1 MTSPQHKRDRK
12 VYARKRQAERWG
24 RWAELWVAFVLRCR
38 GFRLMARRYRC
49 PFGEIDLIVQK
60 NNTLQ
65 FIEVKYRS
73 SVDDPAAALP
83 SFSSRKRL
91 HRAARYFIMKHPQSD
106 DMEQNFHIVLVTKT
120 LRLQWFDNVFIDFD

>member
-1 MTSPQHKRDRK
+1 MPANVRLNDGG
-12 VYARKRQAERWG
+12 VGWNYGLPLFYVVAG
-24 RWAELWVAFVLRCR
+24 LGLWHGGIVA
-38 GFRLMARRYRC
+38 